1 VDDTETLKN
10 DTETLKIA
18 AVKQTKAKKNQVGK
32 DRKKNSGDNSRATKC

>member
-10 DTETLKIA
+10 ETETLKI

-32 DRKKNSGDNSRATKC
+32 DRKKNYFDGL